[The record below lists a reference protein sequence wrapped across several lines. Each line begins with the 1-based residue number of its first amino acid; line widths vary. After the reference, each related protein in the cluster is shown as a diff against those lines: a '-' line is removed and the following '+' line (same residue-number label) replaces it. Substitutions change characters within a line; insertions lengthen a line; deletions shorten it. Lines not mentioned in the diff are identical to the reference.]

1 MIKRKHNSKKILVFL
16 LILGFIGNTVSHM
29 QITASAA
36 GAEGDNVPGVT
47 GSAPEQDMDQPGCIC
62 EAQCTEE
69 AREADCPVCE
79 ADLQA
84 CGGEDSAE
92 RPDGEPSADEDVTV
106 DEDAAADKNEDGDTD
121 AVSGLSAKQERMP
134 ADTEPAARAATDEQ
148 VKNAWD
154 AMTAAMVNWDEE
166 IDLSGYNLTAD
177 DWNRIWPDVAQDNP
191 DLFYV
196 QSSEYF
202 TSSDGVVQ
210 KCQFTYNPQYN
221 QDSVVKYRAAIDKVF
236 AEVIGS
242 NMTDEQKAT
251 ALHDYLVQHM
261 VYDQNANNN
270 LGIEKRNA
278 YEALVNG
285 IGVCQ
290 GYTLAYAALLKKAG
304 IEVDYCKS
312 KSMNHIWNY
321 VKLDGRWY
329 HADLTYDDATA
340 SSQVGET
347 GYVKHT
353 YFLLSDSAMQN
364 AKHNWDANDIT
375 CNDTRYDNSWHKTVP
390 LQESAIYTVGGAS
403 YYLKGSTVEGAPS
416 TIYRGASLIKRD
428 SGGTESIVGSF
439 EIENLGN
446 GWPMY
451 SMSFSRLSCSKGVL
465 YFNVGN
471 SVYAFDPSKD
481 TAPEKIYQYEDA
493 DKRIVTGLLVNG
505 NMMTLEIYNTSTNK
519 IDDKISVPITEEPE
533 GPEEP
538 EDENIFKTEVENGI
552 SKIPDSFKDK
562 ENLNTPEKIEQEM
575 KLKLRDKVSGIEET
589 NVAVYDVKL
598 MVNVNG
604 TGWQEVTKD
613 DFPSDGLTVT
623 LPYPAGTGKD
633 THDFAAAHMFTA
645 DMNGF
650 QAGDIEYPDVAKT
663 EKGIEFKVK
672 GLSPIA
678 IGWKEVKDDSN
689 GGSDNNG
696 NGDNNGSG
704 GNNGNVDNNGSGG
717 NGNGNNGGNDNNGSD
732 NNGGNNNNGSNN
744 GNNGSNGG
752 SNVSGNG
759 NSNGSNTNNGTG
771 SGSSANN
778 GNNNN
783 GNASVRS
790 VTKAP
795 VTGDSA
801 PIMLY
806 VLLTAAA
813 FGMVLGG
820 YIRMRRKSC

>member
-1 MIKRKHNSKKILVFL
+1 MIKRKNNSKKILVFL

-36 GAEGDNVPGVT
+36 GAEGDNVPGVM
-47 GSAPEQDMDQPGCIC
+47 GSVPEQDMDQPGCIC

-92 RPDGEPSADEDVTV
+92 RTDGEPSADED
-106 DEDAAADKNEDGDTD
+106 ASADKNEDGDTD
-121 AVSGLSAKQERMP
+121 AVSGISAKQERMA

-154 AMTAAMVNWDEE
+154 AMTAAMVNWDKE

-196 QSSEYF
+196 LSSEYF

-364 AKHNWDANDIT
+364 AKHDWDANDIT
-375 CNDTRYDNSWHKTVP
+375 CNDARYDNSWHKTAP
-390 LQESAIYTVGGAS
+390 LQESAIYTVDGAS

-416 TIYRGASLIKRD
+416 TIYKGASLVKRD

-533 GPEEP
+533 
-538 EDENIFKTEVENGI
+538 DENMYKTEVENGI
-552 SKIPDSFKDK
+552 SKVPDSFKDK

-633 THDFAAAHMFTA
+633 THYFAAAHMFTA

-696 NGDNNGSG
+696 NGNNNGSGDNNGSG
-704 GNNGNVDNNGSGG
+704 GNNGNGDNNGSGG
-717 NGNGNNGGNDNNGSD
+717 NGNGNNGSD
-732 NNGGNNNNGSNN
+732 NNSGNNDNNGSNN
-744 GNNGSNGG
+744 GNN
-752 SNVSGNG
+752 VSGN
-759 NSNGSNTNNGTG
+759 NNGSNTNNGTG
-771 SGSSANN
+771 SANN

-813 FGMVLGG
+813 LGMVFGG

>member
-1 MIKRKHNSKKILVFL
+1 MIKRKNNSKKILVFL

-36 GAEGDNVPGVT
+36 GAEGDNVPGVM
-47 GSAPEQDMDQPGCIC
+47 GSVPEQDMDQPGCIC

-92 RPDGEPSADEDVTV
+92 RTDGEPSADED
-106 DEDAAADKNEDGDTD
+106 ASADKNEDGDTD
-121 AVSGLSAKQERMP
+121 AVSGISAKQERMA

-154 AMTAAMVNWDEE
+154 AMTAAMVNWDKE

-196 QSSEYF
+196 LSSEYF

-364 AKHNWDANDIT
+364 AKHDWDANDIT
-375 CNDTRYDNSWHKTVP
+375 CNDARYDNSWHKTAP
-390 LQESAIYTVGGAS
+390 LQESAIYTVDGAS

-416 TIYRGASLIKRD
+416 TIYKGASLVKRD

-533 GPEEP
+533 
-538 EDENIFKTEVENGI
+538 DENMYKTEVENGI
-552 SKIPDSFKDK
+552 SKVPDSFKDK

-604 TGWQEVTKD
+604 TGWQEVAKD

-696 NGDNNGSG
+696 NGNNNGSGDNNGSG
-704 GNNGNVDNNGSGG
+704 GNNGNGDNNGSGG
-717 NGNGNNGGNDNNGSD
+717 NGNGNNGSD
-732 NNGGNNNNGSNN
+732 NNSGNNDNNGSNN
-744 GNNGSNGG
+744 GNN
-752 SNVSGNG
+752 VSGN
-759 NSNGSNTNNGTG
+759 NNGSNTNNGTG
-771 SGSSANN
+771 SANN

-813 FGMVLGG
+813 LGMVFGG

>member
-1 MIKRKHNSKKILVFL
+1 MIKRKNNSKKILVFL

-36 GAEGDNVPGVT
+36 GAEGDNVPGVM
-47 GSAPEQDMDQPGCIC
+47 GSVPEQDMDQPGCIC

-92 RPDGEPSADEDVTV
+92 RTDGEPSADED
-106 DEDAAADKNEDGDTD
+106 ASADKNEDGDTD
-121 AVSGLSAKQERMP
+121 AVSGISAKQERMA

-154 AMTAAMVNWDEE
+154 AMTAAMVNWDKE

-196 QSSEYF
+196 LSSEYF

-364 AKHNWDANDIT
+364 AKHDWDANDIT
-375 CNDTRYDNSWHKTVP
+375 CNDARYDNSWHKTAP
-390 LQESAIYTVGGAS
+390 LQESAIYTVDGAS

-416 TIYRGASLIKRD
+416 TIYKGASLVKRD

-533 GPEEP
+533 
-538 EDENIFKTEVENGI
+538 DENMYKTEVENGI
-552 SKIPDSFKDK
+552 SKVPDSFKDK

-696 NGDNNGSG
+696 NGNNNGSGDNNGSG
-704 GNNGNVDNNGSGG
+704 GNNGNGDNNGSGG
-717 NGNGNNGGNDNNGSD
+717 NGNGNNGSD
-732 NNGGNNNNGSNN
+732 NNSGNNDNNGSNN
-744 GNNGSNGG
+744 GNN
-752 SNVSGNG
+752 VSGN
-759 NSNGSNTNNGTG
+759 NNGSNTNNGTG
-771 SGSSANN
+771 SANN

-813 FGMVLGG
+813 LGMVFGG

>member
-1 MIKRKHNSKKILVFL
+1 MIKRKNNSKKILVFL

-36 GAEGDNVPGVT
+36 GAEGDNVPGVM
-47 GSAPEQDMDQPGCIC
+47 GSVPEQDMDQPGCIC

-92 RPDGEPSADEDVTV
+92 RTDGEPSADED
-106 DEDAAADKNEDGDTD
+106 ASADKNEDGDTD
-121 AVSGLSAKQERMP
+121 AVSGISAKQERMA

-154 AMTAAMVNWDEE
+154 AMTAAMVNWDKE

-196 QSSEYF
+196 LSSEYF

-364 AKHNWDANDIT
+364 AKHDWDANDIT
-375 CNDTRYDNSWHKTVP
+375 CNDARYDNSWHKTAP
-390 LQESAIYTVGGAS
+390 LQESAIYTVDGAS

-416 TIYRGASLIKRD
+416 TIYKGASLVKRD

-533 GPEEP
+533 
-538 EDENIFKTEVENGI
+538 DENMYKTEVENGI
-552 SKIPDSFKDK
+552 SKVPDSFKDK

-575 KLKLRDKVSGIEET
+575 KLKLRDKVSGIEEM

-678 IGWKEVKDDSN
+678 IGWKEVKDDSD

-696 NGDNNGSG
+696 NGNNNGSGDNNGSG
-704 GNNGNVDNNGSGG
+704 GNNGNGDNNGSGG
-717 NGNGNNGGNDNNGSD
+717 NGNGNNGSD
-732 NNGGNNNNGSNN
+732 NNSGNNDNNGSNN
-744 GNNGSNGG
+744 GNN
-752 SNVSGNG
+752 VSGN
-759 NSNGSNTNNGTG
+759 NNGSNTNNG
-771 SGSSANN
+771 NN
-778 GNNNN
+778 NNNN

-813 FGMVLGG
+813 LGMVFGG

>member
-1 MIKRKHNSKKILVFL
+1 MIKRKNNSKKILVFL

-36 GAEGDNVPGVT
+36 GAEGDNVPGVM
-47 GSAPEQDMDQPGCIC
+47 GSVPEQDMDQPGCIC

-92 RPDGEPSADEDVTV
+92 RTDGEPSADED
-106 DEDAAADKNEDGDTD
+106 ASADKNEDGDTD
-121 AVSGLSAKQERMP
+121 AVSGISAKQERMA

-154 AMTAAMVNWDEE
+154 AMTAAMVNWDKE

-196 QSSEYF
+196 LSSEYF

-364 AKHNWDANDIT
+364 AKHDWDANDIT
-375 CNDTRYDNSWHKTVP
+375 CNDARYDNSWHKTAP
-390 LQESAIYTVGGAS
+390 LQESAIYTVDGAS

-416 TIYRGASLIKRD
+416 TIYKGASLVKRD

-493 DKRIVTGLLVNG
+493 DKRIVTGLLVNR

-533 GPEEP
+533 
-538 EDENIFKTEVENGI
+538 DENMYKTEVENGI
-552 SKIPDSFKDK
+552 SKVPDSFKDK

-678 IGWKEVKDDSN
+678 IGWKEVKDDSD

-696 NGDNNGSG
+696 NGNNNGSGDNNGSG
-704 GNNGNVDNNGSGG
+704 GNNGNGDNNGSGG
-717 NGNGNNGGNDNNGSD
+717 NGNGNNGSD
-732 NNGGNNNNGSNN
+732 NNSGNNDNNGSNN
-744 GNNGSNGG
+744 GNN
-752 SNVSGNG
+752 VSGN
-759 NSNGSNTNNGTG
+759 NNGSNTNNG
-771 SGSSANN
+771 NN
-778 GNNNN
+778 NNNN

-813 FGMVLGG
+813 LGMVFGG

>member
-1 MIKRKHNSKKILVFL
+1 MIKRKNNSKKILVFL

-36 GAEGDNVPGVT
+36 GAEGDNVPGVM
-47 GSAPEQDMDQPGCIC
+47 GSVPEQDMDQPGCIC

-92 RPDGEPSADEDVTV
+92 RTDGEPSADED
-106 DEDAAADKNEDGDTD
+106 ASADKNEDGDTD
-121 AVSGLSAKQERMP
+121 AVSGISAKQERMA

-154 AMTAAMVNWDEE
+154 AMTAAMVNWDKE

-196 QSSEYF
+196 LSSEYF

-364 AKHNWDANDIT
+364 AKHDWDANDIT
-375 CNDTRYDNSWHKTVP
+375 CNDARYDNSWHKTAP
-390 LQESAIYTVGGAS
+390 LQESAIYTVDGAS

-416 TIYRGASLIKRD
+416 TIYKGASLVKRD

-533 GPEEP
+533 
-538 EDENIFKTEVENGI
+538 DENMYKTEVENGI
-552 SKIPDSFKDK
+552 SKVPDSFKDK

-604 TGWQEVTKD
+604 TGWQEVAKD

-633 THDFAAAHMFTA
+633 THYFAAAHMFTA

-696 NGDNNGSG
+696 NGNNNGSGDNNGSG
-704 GNNGNVDNNGSGG
+704 GNNGNGDNNGSGG
-717 NGNGNNGGNDNNGSD
+717 NGNGNNGSD
-732 NNGGNNNNGSNN
+732 NNSGNNDNNGSNN
-744 GNNGSNGG
+744 GNN
-752 SNVSGNG
+752 VSGN
-759 NSNGSNTNNGTG
+759 NNGSNTNNGTG
-771 SGSSANN
+771 SANN

-813 FGMVLGG
+813 LGMVFGG

>member
-1 MIKRKHNSKKILVFL
+1 MIKRKNNSKKILVFL
-16 LILGFIGNTVSHM
+16 LILGFIGNTVNHM

-36 GAEGDNVPGVT
+36 GAEGDNVPGVM
-47 GSAPEQDMDQPGCIC
+47 GSGSVPEQDTVQPGCIC

-92 RPDGEPSADEDVTV
+92 RTDGEMSADEDAAADGETSA
-106 DEDAAADKNEDGDTD
+106 DEDAAADKSEDGDTD

-134 ADTEPAARAATDEQ
+134 ADTAPAAKAATDEQ

-154 AMTAAMVNWDEE
+154 AMTAAMVNWDKE
-166 IDLSGYNLTAD
+166 IDLSGYNLTAE

-196 QSSEYF
+196 MSSEYF

-221 QDSVVKYRAAIDKVF
+221 QDSVVKYQAAIDKVF

-321 VKLDGRWY
+321 VKLDGKWY

-340 SSQVGET
+340 GSQVGET
-347 GYVKHT
+347 GYVRHT
-353 YFLLSDSAMQN
+353 YFLLSDSAMRN
-364 AKHNWDANDIT
+364 AEHDWDANDIT
-375 CNDTRYDNSWHKTVP
+375 CNDTRYDNSWHKTAP
-390 LQESAIYTVGGAS
+390 LKESAIYTVGGAS

-416 TIYRGASLIKRD
+416 TIYRGASLVKRD
-428 SGGTESIVGSF
+428 SGGAESIVGSF

-481 TAPEKIYQYEDA
+481 TAPGKIYQYEDA

-533 GPEEP
+533 EPEGP

-552 SKIPDSFKDK
+552 SEVPDSFKDK

-575 KLKLRDKVSGIEET
+575 KLKLRDKVSGIEEM

-613 DFPSDGLTVT
+613 KFPSDGLTVT

-650 QAGDIEYPDVAKT
+650 LAGDIEYPEVVKT
-663 EKGIEFKVK
+663 ESGIEFIVK

-678 IGWKEVKDDSN
+678 IGWKEVKDDSD
-689 GGSDNNG
+689 GS
-696 NGDNNGSG
+696 S
-704 GNNGNVDNNGSGG
+704 
-717 NGNGNNGGNDNNGSD
+717 DNNGSD
-732 NNGGNNNNGSNN
+732 NNGDNNNNDSNS
-744 GNNGSNGG
+744 GN
-752 SNVSGNG
+752 NVSGNG
-759 NSNGSNTNNGTG
+759 NNNGSSTNTYNGTG
-771 SGSSANN
+771 SGSTAHS
-778 GNNNN
+778 GNTNN

-820 YIRMRRKSC
+820 YIRMRRKNC

>member
-1 MIKRKHNSKKILVFL
+1 MIKRKNNSKKILVFL

-36 GAEGDNVPGVT
+36 GAEGDNVPGVM
-47 GSAPEQDMDQPGCIC
+47 GSVPEQDMDQPGCIC

-92 RPDGEPSADEDVTV
+92 RTDGEPSADED
-106 DEDAAADKNEDGDTD
+106 ASADKNEDGDTD
-121 AVSGLSAKQERMP
+121 AVSGISAKQERMA

-154 AMTAAMVNWDEE
+154 AMTAAMVNWDKE

-196 QSSEYF
+196 LSSEYF

-364 AKHNWDANDIT
+364 AKHDWDANDIT
-375 CNDTRYDNSWHKTVP
+375 CNDARYDNSWHKTAP
-390 LQESAIYTVGGAS
+390 LQESAIYTVDGAS

-416 TIYRGASLIKRD
+416 TIYKGASLVKRD

-533 GPEEP
+533 
-538 EDENIFKTEVENGI
+538 DENMYKTEVENGI
-552 SKIPDSFKDK
+552 SKVPDSFKDK

-678 IGWKEVKDDSN
+678 IGWKEVKDDSD

-696 NGDNNGSG
+696 NGNNNGSGDNNGSG
-704 GNNGNVDNNGSGG
+704 GNNGNGDNNGSGG
-717 NGNGNNGGNDNNGSD
+717 NGNGNNGSD
-732 NNGGNNNNGSNN
+732 NNSGNNDNNGSNN
-744 GNNGSNGG
+744 GNN
-752 SNVSGNG
+752 VSGN
-759 NSNGSNTNNGTG
+759 NNGSNTNNG
-771 SGSSANN
+771 NN
-778 GNNNN
+778 NNNN

-813 FGMVLGG
+813 LGMVFGG

>member
-1 MIKRKHNSKKILVFL
+1 MIKRKNNSKKILVFL

-36 GAEGDNVPGVT
+36 GAEGDNVPGVM
-47 GSAPEQDMDQPGCIC
+47 GSVPEQDMDQPGCIC

-92 RPDGEPSADEDVTV
+92 RTDGEPSADED
-106 DEDAAADKNEDGDTD
+106 ASADKNEDGDTD
-121 AVSGLSAKQERMP
+121 AVSEISAKQERMA

-154 AMTAAMVNWDEE
+154 AMTAAMVNWDKE

-196 QSSEYF
+196 LSSEYF

-364 AKHNWDANDIT
+364 AKHDWDANDIT
-375 CNDTRYDNSWHKTVP
+375 CNDARYDNSWHKTAP
-390 LQESAIYTVGGAS
+390 LQESAIYTVDGAS

-416 TIYRGASLIKRD
+416 TIYKGASLVKRD

-533 GPEEP
+533 
-538 EDENIFKTEVENGI
+538 DENMYKTEVENGI
-552 SKIPDSFKDK
+552 SKVPDSFKDK

-696 NGDNNGSG
+696 NGNNNGSGDNNGSG
-704 GNNGNVDNNGSGG
+704 GNNGNGDNNGSGG
-717 NGNGNNGGNDNNGSD
+717 NGNGNNGSD
-732 NNGGNNNNGSNN
+732 NNSGNNDNNGSNN
-744 GNNGSNGG
+744 GNN
-752 SNVSGNG
+752 VSGN
-759 NSNGSNTNNGTG
+759 NNGSNTNNGTG
-771 SGSSANN
+771 SANN

-813 FGMVLGG
+813 LGMVFGG

>member
-1 MIKRKHNSKKILVFL
+1 M
-16 LILGFIGNTVSHM
+16 
-29 QITASAA
+29 
-36 GAEGDNVPGVT
+36 
-47 GSAPEQDMDQPGCIC
+47 
-62 EAQCTEE
+62 
-69 AREADCPVCE
+69 
-79 ADLQA
+79 
-84 CGGEDSAE
+84 
-92 RPDGEPSADEDVTV
+92 
-106 DEDAAADKNEDGDTD
+106 
-121 AVSGLSAKQERMP
+121 
-134 ADTEPAARAATDEQ
+134 
-148 VKNAWD
+148 
-154 AMTAAMVNWDEE
+154 
-166 IDLSGYNLTAD
+166 
-177 DWNRIWPDVAQDNP
+177 
-191 DLFYV
+191 
-196 QSSEYF
+196 
-202 TSSDGVVQ
+202 
-210 KCQFTYNPQYN
+210 
-221 QDSVVKYRAAIDKVF
+221 
-236 AEVIGS
+236 
-242 NMTDEQKAT
+242 
-251 ALHDYLVQHM
+251 
-261 VYDQNANNN
+261 
-270 LGIEKRNA
+270 
-278 YEALVNG
+278 
-285 IGVCQ
+285 
-290 GYTLAYAALLKKAG
+290 
-304 IEVDYCKS
+304 
-312 KSMNHIWNY
+312 
-321 VKLDGRWY
+321 KLDGRWY

-364 AKHNWDANDIT
+364 AKHDWDANDIT
-375 CNDTRYDNSWHKTVP
+375 CNDARYDNSWHKTAP
-390 LQESAIYTVGGAS
+390 LQESAIYTVDGAS

-416 TIYRGASLIKRD
+416 TIYKGASLVKRD

-533 GPEEP
+533 
-538 EDENIFKTEVENGI
+538 DENMYKTEVENGI
-552 SKIPDSFKDK
+552 SKVPDSFKDK

-604 TGWQEVTKD
+604 TGWQEVAKD

-633 THDFAAAHMFTA
+633 THYFAAAHMFTA

-696 NGDNNGSG
+696 NGNNNGSGDNNGSG
-704 GNNGNVDNNGSGG
+704 GNNGNGDNNGSGG
-717 NGNGNNGGNDNNGSD
+717 NGSD
-732 NNGGNNNNGSNN
+732 NNSGNNDNNGSNN
-744 GNNGSNGG
+744 GNN
-752 SNVSGNG
+752 VSGN
-759 NSNGSNTNNGTG
+759 NNGSNTNNGTG
-771 SGSSANN
+771 SANN

-813 FGMVLGG
+813 LGMVFGG